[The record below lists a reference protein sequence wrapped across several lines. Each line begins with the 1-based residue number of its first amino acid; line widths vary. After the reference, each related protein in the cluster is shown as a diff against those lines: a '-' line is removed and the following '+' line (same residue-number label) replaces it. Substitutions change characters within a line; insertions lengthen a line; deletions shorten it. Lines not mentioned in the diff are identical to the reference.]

1 MCYLTVRWPV
11 LPALLALLCAAYV
24 GAEPAAESEPE
35 VLTVMGHD
43 STVIPEEVLAEFEER
58 YGARVS
64 ILLAGDA
71 GSALNR
77 AILATGN
84 PLADVLYGVDNAFL
98 SRALEEGVFEAYEPA
113 TLADIAAELR
123 LDASGHATPIDFG
136 DVCVNYDITWFD
148 EAGLEPPQTLEDLA
162 DPAYVD
168 LLVVENPA
176 ASSPGLAFL
185 LATIGRFG
193 DPGYL
198 DFWRELRANGVRVA
212 PDWET
217 AYFAE
222 FSGGTSSGDR
232 PLVVSYGSSP
242 PVRGD
247 LRRDPDRGTY
257 DRGDGRRRE
266 LLPADRIRR
275 HPGGHAA
282 PRAGRALD
290 RLHARRQLPGG
301 DAAQHVRIPGPGRGA
316 AGARVRAVPV
326 DSRAHRAGR
335 SGRHCRAPRTVGPG
349 VARSDGALSAG
360 LKQAGGG
367 RDEDGP

>member
-1 MCYLTVRWPV
+1 MRYLIAVTA
-11 LPALLALLCAAYV
+11 LMALLGAAYV
-24 GAEPAAESEPE
+24 AAEPAAEKPE

-43 STVIPEEVLAEFEER
+43 STVVPVEVLAEFEER
-58 YGARVS
+58 YGAKVS

-77 AILATGN
+77 AILAKGN

-98 SRALEEGVFEAYEPA
+98 SRALDEGVFEPYEPPA
-113 TLADIAAELR
+113 LASVAPELR
-123 LDASGHATPIDFG
+123 LDPSGHATPVDFG

-148 EAGLEPPQTLEDLA
+148 EAGLEPPRTLEDLT

-198 DFWRELRANGVRVA
+198 DYWRELQRNGVRVA

-222 FSGGTSSGDR
+222 FSGGTSAGDR

-242 PVRGD
+242 PFEVIYAETPLEAPTTGVMVGD
-247 LRRDPDRGTY
+247 ESCFRQIEFAGILAGTP
-257 DRGDGRRRE
+257 RRE
-266 LLPADRIRR
+266 LAERWIDFMLETSFQAALPLNMFVFPVIADTPLAPEFERFLSIPERPAQVDPAAIAEHRERWIRQWR
-275 HPGGHAA
+275 EAM
-282 PRAGRALD
+282 
-290 RLHARRQLPGG
+290 
-301 DAAQHVRIPGPGRGA
+301 AQ
-316 AGARVRAVPV
+316 
-326 DSRAHRAGR
+326 
-335 SGRHCRAPRTVGPG
+335 
-349 VARSDGALSAG
+349 
-360 LKQAGGG
+360 
-367 RDEDGP
+367 